1 MDKSIVPPATLAEA
15 LRYFADPDTCLA
27 FMVAIR
33 WPSGE
38 IVCPRCGKAEPSF
51 IESRRIWQCGRAHDK
66 RQFSIKTGT
75 IFEDSALGMEK
86 WLPAVWMLVNDKN
99 GISSYELARAL
110 GVTQKTAWFMLQRIR
125 LAMQSG
131 SLDKLR
137 GRVEGDKTFIGGN
150 VRNMHKRKRERVM
163 QERGGGQYSKAII
176 MSLLEPGGRV
186 RAKAVGDVTRAT
198 LQGIVRANVK
208 PGSEVITDAAPAYST
223 LSAGFIHNFINHL
236 EPDVRG
242 HVHTNG
248 IENFWSLLKR
258 ALKGYVKVEPFHLH
272 RYVDEQAFRYNE
284 RTDTDAGRFVK
295 ALRSIVGRRLTYRA
309 LTIGQAPA

>member
-1 MDKSIVPPATLAEA
+1 
-15 LRYFADPDTCLA
+15 
-27 FMVAIR
+27 
-33 WPSGE
+33 
-38 IVCPRCGKAEPSF
+38 
-51 IESRRIWQCGRAHDK
+51 
-66 RQFSIKTGT
+66 
-75 IFEDSALGMEK
+75 
-86 WLPAVWMLVNDKN
+86 
-99 GISSYELARAL
+99 
-110 GVTQKTAWFMLQRIR
+110 
-125 LAMQSG
+125 
-131 SLDKLR
+131 
-137 GRVEGDKTFIGGN
+137 
-150 VRNMHKRKRERVM
+150 MHKRKRERVM
-163 QERGGGQYSKAII
+163 QGRRGGQYSKAII
-176 MSLLEPGGRV
+176 MGLLEPGGRV
-186 RAKAVGDVTRAT
+186 RAKVVGDVTRAT

-236 EPDVRG
+236 EAYVRG

-258 ALKGYVKVEPFHLH
+258 ALKGTYVNVEPFHLH